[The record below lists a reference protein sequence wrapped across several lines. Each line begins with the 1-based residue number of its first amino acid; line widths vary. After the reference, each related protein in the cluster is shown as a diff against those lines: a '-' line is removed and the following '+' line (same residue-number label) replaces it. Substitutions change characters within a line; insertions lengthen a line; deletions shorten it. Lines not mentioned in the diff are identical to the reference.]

1 MPALVDGTASD
12 MRFATTPR
20 GNFTT
25 LDLAATAG
33 RACPADV
40 PAWTPPR
47 AGLLGP

>member
-1 MPALVDGTASD
+1 MPLIADGAASD

-33 RACPADV
+33 RACPAGI

-47 AGLLGP
+47 ADLLVP